1 MPTQEAKYLQV
12 IDWVRKGIESGHF
25 RSGDRLPSEA
35 QLCSMFGL
43 SRQTIRHA
51 TGELESARLVTR
63 VQGSGTYIAGEP
75 GREAGPERAAAPA
88 HPATHNIAV
97 VSTFYESYIFPQT
110 LKGIE
115 HVLARNGYAMQV
127 SFTDNR
133 LNRERSILESILEK
147 DNIDGLIVEPAKSAL
162 PNPNLGY
169 YQAIRDR
176 GIPILFFNASYR
188 DFAAPCVRL
197 DDVKVA
203 SKATQVLIDHG
214 HERLA
219 GIFKGDDRQGPLRY
233 QGFVET
239 ILRAGLKVRHEQ
251 VLWLD
256 TPMTVNVSVI
266 EDYLFSRIEGC
277 TGVLCYNDEVGY
289 QLIELALRRGIRVPE
304 DLSVIGID
312 DSYLAGV
319 GKVPLTSF
327 PHPKEELGR
336 KVSENM
342 LRMIED
348 AAFDGNWLFD
358 SELVLRESVA
368 ARV

>member
-12 IDWVRKGIESGHF
+12 MEWVRKGIESGRF

-35 QLCSMFGL
+35 QLSSMFGL

-63 VQGSGTYIAGEP
+63 VQGSGTYIAQIPGLSSEP
-75 GREAGPERAAAPA
+75 EERPDQPQAGDSPAAELVPSAGYAAEPLPQPAGSAPA
-88 HPATHNIAV
+88 GQIGQANVRRVRTATHNIAV

-115 HVLARNGYAMQV
+115 HVLAKNGYAMQV

-147 DNIDGLIVEPAKSAL
+147 DNIDGMIVEPAKSAL

-188 DFAAPCVRL
+188 DFPAPCVRI
-197 DDVKVA
+197 DDVKIA

-214 HERLA
+214 HQRLA

-256 TPMTVNVSVI
+256 IPMTVNVSVI
-266 EDYLFSRIEGC
+266 EDYLFSRIQGC

-289 QLIELALRRGIRVPE
+289 QVIELALRRGIRVPE

-319 GKVPLTSF
+319 GRCP
-327 PHPKEELGR
+327 
-336 KVSENM
+336 
-342 LRMIED
+342 
-348 AAFDGNWLFD
+348 
-358 SELVLRESVA
+358 
-368 ARV
+368 